1 MAIPIT
7 NIPAEDLSIIGI
19 HLNNDTREMTIEY
32 HGGYE
37 ENYLNTILLNFSNFT
52 YESTISDPEK
62 AELAKVFNKLWLKF
76 KFNKHLYRQFNII
89 DLWDNIKSGV
99 DRIKTMFYTK
109 NISSGLKSL
118 IKRTADFCEGIGNI
132 KICALSTE
140 FNNCN
145 HALIDTIINS
155 YYELYLMYS
164 YKIFI
169 PLTLRN
175 EKDTGYNELWD
186 RFFELMLGREDIDDY
201 YDEAET
207 LVENNVDEQTI
218 RTYLQ
223 FARTFVF
230 QITNDLNC
238 CFEDEEENAEEEEN
252 IEEESIE
259 KEDNTNDKEEKINHK
274 SEK

>member
-7 NIPAEDLSIIGI
+7 NISAEDLSIIGI
-19 HLNNDTREMTIEY
+19 HLNNDAHEMAIEY

-37 ENYLNTILLNFSNFT
+37 ENYLNTIVLNFSNFT
-52 YESTISDPEK
+52 YESTISDFEK

-76 KFNKHLYRQFNII
+76 KFNKHLYRQFNIM

-99 DRIKTMFYTK
+99 DRIKAMFYTK
-109 NISSGLKSL
+109 NISYGLKSL
-118 IKRTADFCEGIGNI
+118 IKRTVDFCEGIGNI
-132 KICALSTE
+132 KICTLATE

-145 HALIDTIINS
+145 HVLIDTIINS

-164 YKIFI
+164 YKIFV

-218 RTYLQ
+218 KTYLQ

-238 CFEDEEENAEEEEN
+238 CFENEEDTEE
-252 IEEESIE
+252 EEESIE
-259 KEDNTNDKEEKINHK
+259 KKDNTNDKEEKN
-274 SEK
+274 